1 MSPFS
6 HSAALTLFILGLSS
20 PAAAQSTPVSR
31 SLDDPTALATFEA
44 LVSYDIETAGIAATK
59 AANSDVRDVASTFV
73 QGHKGL
79 LQQAQELARR
89 LNMTP
94 TPPPHAPLGRA
105 HADALRELNATTGE
119 EFDRVF
125 LANEVAYHADAIKIL
140 RDTLAPAIKN
150 PELKAAVNAA
160 VPAFQA
166 HLAASQKLA
175 TKYHV
180 QTGKSPTPHGS
191 RGRSRSTADAG
202 RRPLGQYGTR
212 DRLGTV
218 MAPVLASSQGMV
230 GGWDLR
236 LR

>member
-6 HSAALTLFILGLSS
+6 HSASLALLILGLSS
-20 PAAAQSTPVSR
+20 PAAAQSTTVSP

-44 LVSYDIETAGIAATK
+44 LVNYDIETAGIAAKK
-59 AANSDVRDVASTFV
+59 AMNSDVRQVASTFV

-79 LQQAQELARR
+79 LQQTRDLAKK

-94 TPPPHAPLGRA
+94 TPPKEAPLGRA
-105 HADALRELNATTGE
+105 HSDALRELNATTGE
-119 EFDRVF
+119 KFDSVF
-125 LANEVAYHADAIKIL
+125 IANEVAYHEGAINIL

-150 PELKAAVNAA
+150 SELKAAVMAA

-180 QTGKSPTPHGS
+180 QTGMLPTPHGFRS
-191 RGRSRSTADAG
+191 RSRSTADAG

-212 DRLGTV
+212 ERLGTV
-218 MAPVLASSQGMV
+218 TSPVLASSPGMT
-230 GGWDLR
+230 GGAWW
-236 LR
+236 

>member
-1 MSPFS
+1 MSPFF
-6 HSAALTLFILGLSS
+6 HSASLTLLVVGLAS
-20 PAAAQSTPVSR
+20 PAAAQSTSVSR

-44 LVSYDIETAGIAATK
+44 LITYDIETAGIAATK
-59 AANSDVRDVASTFV
+59 AAKSDIRGVASTFV

-79 LQQAQELARR
+79 LKQAKDLAKR

-94 TPPPHAPLGRA
+94 TPPKEAPLGRA
-105 HADALRELNATTGE
+105 HYDALRELKATTGE
-119 EFDRVF
+119 KFDSVF
-125 LANEVAYHADAIKIL
+125 IANEVAYHAGAINIL
-140 RDTLAPAIKN
+140 RDTLVPAIKN

-166 HLAASQKLA
+166 HLTASQKLA

-180 QTGKSPTPHGS
+180 QTQTGMSPTPHGF

-212 DRLGTV
+212 ERLGAV
-218 MAPVLASSQGMV
+218 MSPVLASSPGMT
-230 GGWDLR
+230 GRAW
-236 LR
+236 